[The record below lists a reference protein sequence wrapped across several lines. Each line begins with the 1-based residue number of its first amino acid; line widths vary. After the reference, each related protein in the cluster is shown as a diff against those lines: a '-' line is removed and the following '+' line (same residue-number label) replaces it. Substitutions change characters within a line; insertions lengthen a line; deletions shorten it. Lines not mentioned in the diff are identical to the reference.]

1 MEPRELQCLLGA
13 LYGIEVAADVRD
25 FLVTDRRALTPWQA
39 DGTGRD
45 APEELLIEE
54 GGQELGV
61 ALYLDAALLQR
72 LSTLE
77 PRDLLCGRN
86 LADYCTA
93 IEGISHFNYV
103 AWNAARECQVT
114 LLELE
119 MQAEV
124 DKYASAR
131 LLLSRLDGAGS
142 AAQLLPRLFAGAA
155 FDPALAPA
163 TLRRY
168 EDAWGLAARYCLSL
182 QSRYPAGAPAGAMLR
197 ELRQFFRA
205 PRPAKVSHIHAV
217 VLAS

>member
-1 MEPRELQCLLGA
+1 MEPRDLQCLLGA
-13 LYGIEVAADVRD
+13 LYGIDLQVDVRD
-25 FLVTDRRALTPWQA
+25 FLVTDRRALSPWQA
-39 DGTGRD
+39 DDSRGDTR
-45 APEELLIEE
+45 EELLIEE
-54 GGQELGV
+54 GGSELGV
-61 ALYLDAALLQR
+61 ALYLDAALVRR
-72 LSTLE
+72 LACMD
-77 PRDLLCGRN
+77 PRELLSGRN
-86 LADYCTA
+86 FADYCTA
-93 IEGISHFNYV
+93 IEGVSHFNYV

-131 LLLSRLDGAGS
+131 LLLAQLAGDTS
-142 AAQLLPRLFAGAA
+142 ARKLLPRLFADAA

-163 TLRRY
+163 ALRRY

-182 QSRYPAGAPAGAMLR
+182 DARYPAGVPAGAMLR

-205 PRPAKVSHIHAV
+205 PRPAKVSHIHTV